1 MSGAPK
7 PGALLGHPIALLAL
21 ALWIAN
27 DHHLKRAHGSWI
39 TGKLSDVACLIVV
52 PLIGITA
59 IELWRR
65 RPAPA
70 WCSALAIA
78 GTGTIMVTINLFD
91 PAAWLYRYGLAV
103 VQWPLRA
110 IHGVLVDGSLPAVR
124 PVQLTMDPT
133 DLLVLPALAIPIY
146 LLRKRR
152 AP

>member
-1 MSGAPK
+1 MK
-7 PGALLGHPIALLAL
+7 PGAVLAHPIALLAL
-21 ALWIAN
+21 ATWIVN

-52 PLIGITA
+52 PLVGIAA

-65 RPAPA
+65 RLAPA
-70 WCSALAIA
+70 WWSAVCVG
-78 GTGTIMVTINLFD
+78 GTGAIMVTINLLD
-91 PAAWLYRYGLAV
+91 PAAWLYRHGLAV

-110 IHGVLVDGSLPAVR
+110 IHGVVADGALPVVR

-133 DLLVLPALAIPIY
+133 DLLALPALLVPIY
-146 LLRKRR
+146 MLRKRR